1 MASPKKDVFADLFQ
15 LAAGPSCSQGD
26 NQSMT
31 NLALK
36 QPRARNQASV
46 RPDWGNL
53 DVLLPDN
60 AANVSRKTTPL
71 VSNPNSA
78 SLNDS
83 LSLMGLHER
92 QPAVST
98 KRSSKARPAEQ
109 WRGDSLL
116 DDEFTDLFVASVPI
130 AASSKARIYSSHSL
144 SQPTP
149 TRLQPQESGLR
160 DNSPNPHTVGANLT
174 STAPKIR
181 PGSQETRAK
190 SPTLYG
196 NSSSRNGSPAFS
208 NRHQR
213 SQNGSQSVKNDELIA
228 TLVDIGLSVED
239 AIEAI
244 ERVGPDLQDCVNY
257 VITKSQ
263 RCESRNTGL
272 LPGLNVSDVSNR
284 LFNTASRLLDKSKKQ
299 VICGIGTLQQH
310 YLNNQT
316 SDGTLLWMKSQHKY
330 KGSAIEGKN
339 GEQLEDY
346 GTDDENIDAEEIQ
359 RIISAQRQRER
370 ERRRERLAA
379 VKPLSRSGDTNTPN
393 LPQRPITREL
403 MHRDCANN
411 QKKLGTPE
419 NAPSSSF
426 PQPQSTQS
434 SARKTTETGA
444 TTTAITESV
453 DLLGL
458 QTEPHSQSNAEKFKG
473 TSASGTSD
481 AYNLPA
487 RRSRSLTPRAA
498 TSETLNAFQQSDY
511 DTAKAKGA
519 EAFSRG
525 DFHNALEAYTKCLN
539 SVPEK
544 HELRIVITANLALIA
559 IKLGNYRLAKERC
572 DEGLSLV
579 GEVSAYPNWFI
590 NDKGIKY
597 WLFKLLMRKAK
608 SLELIEQFPEAL
620 ECYMLLISKYGVTE
634 PKVIEAKCRI
644 SNIVNPPKLQPK
656 RKFSAP
662 VAPSSTTGVQSE
674 QLNRIK
680 KQHAK
685 EKRDEELK
693 FQLHDQVNQKTQE
706 WSRGNEG
713 NIRALLISLG
723 DVLPQR
729 LGFPFI
735 TSKLI
740 TMNDLMLT
748 KKVKI
753 NYMKVISC
761 IHPDKLEH
769 LAVEDK
775 MICQQVF
782 VTLNKAWEEFKVQNQ
797 IA

>member
-1 MASPKKDVFADLFQ
+1 
-15 LAAGPSCSQGD
+15 
-26 NQSMT
+26 
-31 NLALK
+31 
-36 QPRARNQASV
+36 
-46 RPDWGNL
+46 
-53 DVLLPDN
+53 
-60 AANVSRKTTPL
+60 
-71 VSNPNSA
+71 
-78 SLNDS
+78 
-83 LSLMGLHER
+83 
-92 QPAVST
+92 
-98 KRSSKARPAEQ
+98 
-109 WRGDSLL
+109 SLL
-116 DDEFTDLFVASVPI
+116 DDEFTDLF
-130 AASSKARIYSSHSL
+130 
-144 SQPTP
+144 
-149 TRLQPQESGLR
+149 
-160 DNSPNPHTVGANLT
+160 
-174 STAPKIR
+174 
-181 PGSQETRAK
+181 TRAK

-196 NSSSRNGSPAFS
+196 SPSSRNGSLAFS

-213 SQNGSQSVKNDELIA
+213 SQNGSQSVKNDDLIA
-228 TLVDIGLSVED
+228 ALVDIGLSVED

-257 VITKSQ
+257 VMTKSS
-263 RCESRNTGL
+263 RRESRNTGL
-272 LPGLNVSDVSNR
+272 LPGFNVSDVSNR
-284 LFNTASRLLDKSKKQ
+284 LFNTASWLLDKSKKQ
-299 VICGIGTLQQH
+299 VICGIGTLQQQ

-316 SDGTLLWMKSQHKY
+316 SDGTLLWMKSKHKY
-330 KGSAIEGKN
+330 KDSAIEGKN

-359 RIISAQRQRER
+359 RIISAQKQRER
-370 ERRRERLAA
+370 ERRCERLAA
-379 VKPLSRSGDTNTPN
+379 LSPLSRRGDTNTTPN
-393 LPQRPITREL
+393 LPQRPIRREL
-403 MHRDCANN
+403 THRDCANN
-411 QKKLGTPE
+411 QEKQGTSE
-419 NAPSSSF
+419 NAPASSF

-453 DLLGL
+453 DLLG
-458 QTEPHSQSNAEKFKG
+458 
-473 TSASGTSD
+473 D
-481 AYNLPA
+481 AYSLPG

-511 DTAKAKGA
+511 DTAKVKGA

-544 HELRIVITANLALIA
+544 HELRIVITANLALTA

-579 GEVSAYPNWFI
+579 GEVSAYPDWYI

-597 WLFKLLMRKAK
+597 WLFKLLMRKAE

-634 PKVIEAKCRI
+634 PKVIEAKGRI

-706 WSRGNEG
+706 WSRGKEG
-713 NIRALLISLG
+713 NIRTLLISLG

-797 IA
+797 I